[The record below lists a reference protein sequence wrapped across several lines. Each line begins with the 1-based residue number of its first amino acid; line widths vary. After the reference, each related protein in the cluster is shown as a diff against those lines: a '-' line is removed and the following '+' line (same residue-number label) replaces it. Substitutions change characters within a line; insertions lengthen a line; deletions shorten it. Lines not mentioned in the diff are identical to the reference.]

1 MQKTET
7 ESVKTEQPV
16 KMNLFEAL
24 PLLKSEN
31 AKLTKDAYI
40 SEDHAQI
47 VSEFFNFSGIYTAQN
62 RGQQKSVPAQ
72 KSKSSII

>member
-16 KMNLFEAL
+16 KMNFFEAL

-31 AKLTKDAYI
+31 SKLMKDAYI
-40 SEDHAQI
+40 SEDHAQKFADLNNCSVI
-47 VSEFFNFSGIYTAQN
+47 L
-62 RGQQKSVPAQ
+62 QK
-72 KSKSSII
+72 